1 MPIHQ
6 NEHHL
11 PALMI
16 NGRTMGTRLPVES
29 WLIERF
35 LSLMFQES
43 PPRMTTRDLK
53 TSRCGQMFLPPKV
66 PTGVSEG

>member
-1 MPIHQ
+1 
-6 NEHHL
+6 
-11 PALMI
+11 
-16 NGRTMGTRLPVES
+16 MGTRLPVES